1 MELFVT
7 IANSRQQLSQR
18 TRPYPRCQGS
28 PKSDSYFRH
37 FKFAELDPY
46 QYEANIPLI

>member
-1 MELFVT
+1 MLDV
-7 IANSRQQLSQR
+7 R
-18 TRPYPRCQGS
+18 G

-46 QYEANIPLI
+46 QFEANIPLIQKPVNQFE